1 MRYFEV
7 VLSGDCD
14 DSELSICI
22 LGEDKPTISEAEL
35 FCKDDISL
43 FKCSGIS
50 EIIELSREEAYQSFD
65 MSCES
70 RFPIFKRKQIW
81 GVILYTDK
89 LLNKMDS
96 FKAGSGIKKNGYQ

>member
-1 MRYFEV
+1 MRYFEIIF
-7 VLSGDCD
+7 SGGCD

-43 FKCSGIS
+43 FKCGDVS
-50 EIIELSREEAYQSFD
+50 EVIELSREEAYQSFD

-70 RFPIFKRKQIW
+70 KFPVFKRRQRIS
-81 GVILYTDK
+81 LEPT
-89 LLNKMDS
+89 
-96 FKAGSGIKKNGYQ
+96 GSPVGCDR

>member
-50 EIIELSREEAYQSFD
+50 DINDNLNMYINDHLR
-65 MSCES
+65 M
-70 RFPIFKRKQIW
+70 
-81 GVILYTDK
+81 YTSDYA
-89 LLNKMDS
+89 L
-96 FKAGSGIKKNGYQ
+96 I

>member
-1 MRYFEV
+1 MYYCFGKQTHHRSHGGLVVRYFEIIF
-7 VLSGDCD
+7 SGGCD

-43 FKCSGIS
+43 FKCSGVS
-50 EIIELSREEAYQSFD
+50 EVIELSREEAYQSFD

-70 RFPIFKRKQIW
+70 ELPIFKQEREGFLW
-81 GVILYTDK
+81 
-89 LLNKMDS
+89 
-96 FKAGSGIKKNGYQ
+96 KKIN

>member
-1 MRYFEV
+1 MRYFEIIF
-7 VLSGDCD
+7 SGGCD

-43 FKCSGIS
+43 FKCSGVS
-50 EIIELSREEAYQSFD
+50 EVIELSREEAYLSFD

-70 RFPIFKRKQIW
+70 KLPIFKREREEFLW
-81 GVILYTDK
+81 
-89 LLNKMDS
+89 
-96 FKAGSGIKKNGYQ
+96 KKIN

>member
-1 MRYFEV
+1 MRYFEIIF
-7 VLSGDCD
+7 SGGCD

-43 FKCSGIS
+43 FKCSGVS
-50 EIIELSREEAYQSFD
+50 EVIELSREEACQSFD

-70 RFPIFKRKQIW
+70 KRPIFKREREEFLW
-81 GVILYTDK
+81 
-89 LLNKMDS
+89 
-96 FKAGSGIKKNGYQ
+96 KKIN